1 MSKIIK
7 LPHLQEVILDLVDK
21 IKLRFNQTVVAVDF
35 DENTNIV
42 TVSKGDGQTTTE
54 FSLDKFVDEWGDL
67 DCVTEYPYANLFDY
81 TERMD
86 DKKYEPDGSV
96 ITDTGN
102 SSVIIE
108 IIGGSEYT
116 IFRQHNDNHNIVF
129 YDAGDQFISADTVLA
144 PASGGWHKKVVN
156 APANAT
162 KMAVNFRKN
171 GSSSHL
177 IMVIKG
183 DVINE
188 VATHI
193 PYLDGGRIL
202 IGDCVTLSFDNNGTT
217 LASTTHESA
226 IKELDDKVTT
236 LAGGTVTSVNGE
248 RPDNQGNVQIEIG
261 HISTLQDVLNG
272 KVNTADLTK
281 LGGVQHA
288 EKIPQLDDQGKLH
301 LSMLPDISINRVHS
315 VTNQQEAETLIQD
328 GTASVGDI
336 FIVEDEGNAV
346 YMYVNDQG
354 ANFTDKCVEL
364 TMANGTVKKVNGIT
378 ADPTGNVT
386 VTANDITLANGQST
400 VEIELGKKLKTIN
413 NQPAINGNIDLG
425 VGTTN
430 TNIELKVGNHVYGSV
445 PYITTQQVNDII
457 NLFV

>member
-1 MSKIIK
+1 MSKIVK
-7 LPHLQEVILDLVDK
+7 LPHLQEVVQDLVNK
-21 IKLRFNQTVVAVDF
+21 IKIKFNQMVVSVEFNPDT
-35 DENTNIV
+35 DIV
-42 TVSKGDGQTTTE
+42 TVTKDGGATTE
-54 FSLDKFVDEWGDL
+54 FSLEKFVDEWGDL
-67 DCVTEYPYANLFDY
+67 DCVTEYPYVNLFDY
-81 TERMD
+81 TERVD
-86 DKKYEPDGSV
+86 DKKYQPDGSTV
-96 ITDTGN
+96 VDTGS

-108 IIGGSEYT
+108 ILGGNEYS

-129 YDAGDQFISADTVLA
+129 YDAADRFISADTVLA

-171 GSSSHL
+171 GQSSHL

-188 VATHI
+188 VTTHI

-226 IKELDDKVTT
+226 IKELDNKVTT

-248 RPDNQGNVQIEIG
+248 RPDNQGNVQIEI
-261 HISTLQDVLNG
+261 INIPTLQDVLDG

-288 EKIPQLDDQGKLH
+288 EKIPQLDNQGKLH

-315 VTNQQEAETLIQD
+315 VTNQQEAGTLIQN
-328 GTASVGDI
+328 GTAVVGDI

-354 ANFTDKCVEL
+354 ADFTDKCVEL

-430 TNIELKVGNHVYGSV
+430 TDIELKVGNHVYGSV

-457 NLFV
+457 DLFV

>member
-96 ITDTGN
+96 ITDTGT

-108 IIGGSEYT
+108 ILGGNEYS

-129 YDAGDQFISADTVLA
+129 YDAADQFISADTVQA

-171 GSSSHL
+171 GQSSHL

-188 VATHI
+188 VTTHI

-226 IKELDDKVTT
+226 IKELDSKVTT

-248 RPDNQGNVQIEIG
+248 RPDNQGNVQIEI
-261 HISTLQDVLNG
+261 INIPTLQDVLDG

-281 LGGVQHA
+281 LGGVQNA

-315 VTNQQEAETLIQD
+315 VTNHQEAETLIQN
-328 GTASVGDI
+328 GTAAVGDI

-354 ANFTDKCVEL
+354 ADFTDKCVEL

-400 VEIELGKKLKTIN
+400 VEIELGKKLETIN
-413 NQPAINGNIDLG
+413 NQPATNGNIDLG

-430 TNIELKVGNHVYGSV
+430 TDIELKVGNHVYGSV
-445 PYITTQQVNDII
+445 PYITSQQVTEII
-457 NLFV
+457 NLFI

>member
-1 MSKIIK
+1 MSKIVK
-7 LPHLQEVILDLVDK
+7 LPHLQEVVQDLVNK
-21 IKLRFNQTVVAVDF
+21 IKIKFNQMVVSVEFNPDT
-35 DENTNIV
+35 DIV
-42 TVSKGDGQTTTE
+42 TVTKDGGATTE
-54 FSLDKFVDEWGDL
+54 FSLEKFVDEWGDL

-86 DKKYEPDGSV
+86 DKKYQPDGSIV
-96 ITDTGN
+96 TDTGS

-108 IIGGSEYT
+108 ILGGNEYS

-129 YDAGDQFISADTVLA
+129 YDAADRFISADTVLA

-171 GSSSHL
+171 GQSSHL
-177 IMVIKG
+177 VMVIKG

-188 VATHI
+188 VTTHI

-226 IKELDDKVTT
+226 IKELDNKVTT

-248 RPDNQGNVQIEIG
+248 RPDNQGNVQIEI
-261 HISTLQDVLNG
+261 INIPTLQDVLNG
-272 KVNTADLTK
+272 KVNATDLTK

-288 EKIPQLDDQGKLH
+288 EKIPQLDNQGKLH

-315 VTNQQEAETLIQD
+315 VTNQQGAETLIQN
-328 GTASVGDI
+328 GTAAVGDI

-354 ANFTDKCVEL
+354 ADFTDKCVEL

-430 TNIELKVGNHVYGSV
+430 TDIELKVGNHVYGSV

-457 NLFV
+457 DLFV